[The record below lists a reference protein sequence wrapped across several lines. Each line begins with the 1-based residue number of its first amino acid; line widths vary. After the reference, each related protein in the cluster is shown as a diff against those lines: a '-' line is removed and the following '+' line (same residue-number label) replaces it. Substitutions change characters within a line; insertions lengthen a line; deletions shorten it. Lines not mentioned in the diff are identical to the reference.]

1 MSKKVL
7 VPLANGFEEIEFVSI
22 VDTLRRAQIEVLIAG
37 VGDECG
43 ASNEGSASGAGG
55 AKSSGA
61 SAGGASGLKTNSV
74 GECGVGAS
82 TKDSADGASKIY
94 TGAHGIAISAEV
106 ALDSLDSSALAG
118 FDGVALAGGWQGMLN
133 LKASQKLRK
142 ILREFKSQGKL
153 VSAICASPIVLD
165 AAGVLEG
172 KFACYPSC
180 EKFAYEDA
188 NADSSLSG
196 SAGSDSDSSEGVN
209 ASADSNRGSGEDK
222 GTKSPSA
229 GKNPSDTPKN
239 TEKPLNGT
247 YQPKASVVREGNLIT
262 AAGPATG
269 VLFALEIIAYLLGQA
284 QSQSIASEMLIPYL
298 NHSAEILRS

>member
-37 VGDECG
+37 VSD
-43 ASNEGSASGAGG
+43 EGSVSGAGS

-61 SAGGASGLKTNSV
+61 SGANGLKTNSA
-74 GECGVGAS
+74 GECGAGAS
-82 TKDSADGASKIY
+82 ASSASRSY
-94 TGAHGIAISAEV
+94 TGAHGIAISADTM
-106 ALDSLDSSALAG
+106 LDSLDSSALAG

-133 LKASQKLRK
+133 LKASQKLRE
-142 ILREFKSQGKL
+142 ILCEFKAEGKL

-165 AAGVLEG
+165 AAGVLGG

-180 EKFAYEDA
+180 EKFAYEDTS
-188 NADSSLSG
+188 ADSSE
-196 SAGSDSDSSEGVN
+196 GSDSDSSEGVDSSAGVS
-209 ASADSNRGSGEDK
+209 ASAR
-222 GTKSPSA
+222 KSPS
-229 GKNPSDTPKN
+229 DTSKN
-239 TEKPLNGT
+239 TEKPLKGA

-284 QSQSIASEMLIPYL
+284 QSQSIASQMLIPYL

>member
-37 VGDECG
+37 VSDED
-43 ASNEGSASGAGG
+43 SASGAG
-55 AKSSGA
+55 A
-61 SAGGASGLKTNSV
+61 SASSASRS
-74 GECGVGAS
+74 
-82 TKDSADGASKIY
+82 Y
-94 TGAHGIAISAEV
+94 TGAHGIAISADTM
-106 ALDSLDSSALAG
+106 LDSLDSSVLAG

-133 LKASQKLRK
+133 LKASQKLRE
-142 ILREFKSQGKL
+142 ILREFKAGGKL

-165 AAGVLEG
+165 AAGVLGG

-180 EKFAYEDA
+180 EKFAYEDTS
-188 NADSSLSG
+188 ADSSASSG
-196 SAGSDSDSSEGVN
+196 KGISAGKSASD
-209 ASADSNRGSGEDK
+209 
-222 GTKSPSA
+222 T
-229 GKNPSDTPKN
+229 GKNPSDKN
-239 TEKPLNGT
+239 TEKPLKGA

-284 QSQSIASEMLIPYL
+284 QSQSIASQMLIPYL

>member
-37 VGDECG
+37 VSD
-43 ASNEGSASGAGG
+43 EGSASG

-61 SAGGASGLKTNSV
+61 SGANGLKTNSA
-74 GECGVGAS
+74 GECGASASSAGVGRS
-82 TKDSADGASKIY
+82 Y
-94 TGAHGIAISAEV
+94 TGAHGIIISAD
-106 ALDSLDSSALAG
+106 ATLDSLDSSALAG

-133 LKASQKLRK
+133 LKASQKLRE
-142 ILREFKSQGKL
+142 ILREFKAEGKL

-165 AAGVLEG
+165 AAGVLGG

-188 NADSSLSG
+188 SADSS
-196 SAGSDSDSSEGVN
+196 ANSDSDSSEGVDSSAGVS
-209 ASADSNRGSGEDK
+209 ASARK
-222 GTKSPSA
+222 GAKSPS
-229 GKNPSDTPKN
+229 DKN

-247 YQPKASVVREGNLIT
+247 YQPNASVVREGNLIT

-284 QSQSIASEMLIPYL
+284 QSQSIASQMLIPYL
-298 NHSAEILRS
+298 NHNAEILRS

>member
-37 VGDECG
+37 VSDED
-43 ASNEGSASGAGG
+43 SASGAGS
-55 AKSSGA
+55 AKSSRASGA
-61 SAGGASGLKTNSV
+61 NGLKTNSAS
-74 GECGVGAS
+74 ECGAGA
-82 TKDSADGASKIY
+82 KDSASGVGRSY
-94 TGAHGIAISAEV
+94 TGAHGIAISADTM
-106 ALDSLDSSALAG
+106 LDSLDSSALAG

-133 LKASQKLRK
+133 LKASQKLRE
-142 ILREFKSQGKL
+142 ILREFKAEGKL

-165 AAGVLEG
+165 AAGVLGG

-180 EKFAYEDA
+180 EKFAYEDTS
-188 NADSSLSG
+188 ADSSV
-196 SAGSDSDSSEGVN
+196 GSDSDSSEGVDS
-209 ASADSNRGSGEDK
+209 SAGVSSGAR
-222 GTKSPSA
+222 KSPNST
-229 GKNPSDTPKN
+229 SKN
-239 TEKPLNGT
+239 TEKPLKGA

-284 QSQSIASEMLIPYL
+284 QSQSIASQMLIPYL

>member
-22 VDTLRRAQIEVLIAG
+22 VDTLRRADIEVLIAG
-37 VGDECG
+37 VGEC
-43 ASNEGSASGAGG
+43 SASDSG

-61 SAGGASGLKTNSV
+61 SSASGLKTNSV
-74 GECGVGAS
+74 GERGTNAGKGAS
-82 TKDSADGASKIY
+82 QCNIASY
-94 TGAHGIAISAEV
+94 TGAHGILIRADI

-133 LKASQKLRK
+133 LKASQKLRE

-180 EKFAYEDA
+180 EKFAYQ
-188 NADSSLSG
+188 DSS
-196 SAGSDSDSSEGVN
+196 ADSDSDSSVGASVDSSEGKGASVDKN
-209 ASADSNRGSGEDK
+209 AS
-222 GTKSPSA
+222 KSPS
-229 GKNPSDTPKN
+229 DTAKA
-239 TEKPLNGT
+239 TEKPLNGI

-284 QSQSIASEMLIPYL
+284 QSQSIAEQMLIPYL
-298 NHSAEILRS
+298 KHSAEILRD

>member
-37 VGDECG
+37 VGDERN
-43 ASNEGSASGAGG
+43 ASCVSDKGSENG
-55 AKSSGA
+55 AKSSCASSGSTSGKCGA
-61 SAGGASGLKTNSV
+61 SA
-74 GECGVGAS
+74 GAS
-82 TKDSADGASKIY
+82 TKDSVGASY
-94 TGAHGIAISAEV
+94 TGAHGIAISADTM
-106 ALDSLDSSALAG
+106 LDSLDSSALAG

-133 LKASQKLRK
+133 LKASQKLRE

-188 NADSSLSG
+188 SADSGLSG
-196 SAGSDSDSSEGVN
+196 SAGSDSDSSESVN
-209 ASADSNRGSGEDK
+209 AGADSNRGAGEDK
-222 GTKSPSA
+222 GAKS
-229 GKNPSDTPKN
+229 PSDTPKN
-239 TEKPLNGT
+239 TEKPLKGA

>member
-37 VGDECG
+37 VSDEG
-43 ASNEGSASGAGG
+43 NT
-55 AKSSGA
+55 SGA
-61 SAGGASGLKTNSV
+61 SASA
-74 GECGVGAS
+74 
-82 TKDSADGASKIY
+82 KDSANGAGRSY
-94 TGAHGIAISAEV
+94 TGAHGIAISADTM
-106 ALDSLDSSALAG
+106 LDSLDSSALAG

-133 LKASQKLRK
+133 LKASQKLRE
-142 ILREFKSQGKL
+142 ILREFKAEGKL

-165 AAGVLEG
+165 AAGVLGG

-180 EKFAYEDA
+180 EKFAYEDTSA
-188 NADSSLSG
+188 DSDSREGADSS
-196 SAGSDSDSSEGVN
+196 ADSS
-209 ASADSNRGSGEDK
+209 K
-222 GTKSPSA
+222 GISA
-229 GKNPSDTPKN
+229 GKSVSNTSKN
-239 TEKPLNGT
+239 TEKPLKGA

>member
-37 VGDECG
+37 VSD
-43 ASNEGSASGAGG
+43 EGSASGAGS
-55 AKSSGA
+55 AKSSRASGA
-61 SAGGASGLKTNSV
+61 NGLKTNSA
-74 GECGVGAS
+74 GECGAGAS
-82 TKDSADGASKIY
+82 AKDSANGASVDGGAGRSY
-94 TGAHGIAISAEV
+94 TGAHGIAISADTM
-106 ALDSLDSSALAG
+106 LDSLDSSALAG

-133 LKASQKLRK
+133 LKASQKLRE
-142 ILREFKSQGKL
+142 ILREFKAEGKL

-165 AAGVLEG
+165 AAGVLGG

-180 EKFAYEDA
+180 EKFAYEDTS
-188 NADSSLSG
+188 ADSSVGVDS
-196 SAGSDSDSSEGVN
+196 SAGVSAGARKGANIGAGKSASD
-209 ASADSNRGSGEDK
+209 
-222 GTKSPSA
+222 T
-229 GKNPSDTPKN
+229 GKNPSDKN
-239 TEKPLNGT
+239 TEKPLNGA

-284 QSQSIASEMLIPYL
+284 QSQSIASQMLIPYL

>member
-37 VGDECG
+37 VSDEDSASGAKSSEASGANGLKTNSAGECG
-43 ASNEGSASGAGG
+43 ASAKYSASGAGR
-55 AKSSGA
+55 S
-61 SAGGASGLKTNSV
+61 
-74 GECGVGAS
+74 
-82 TKDSADGASKIY
+82 Y
-94 TGAHGIAISAEV
+94 TGSHGIAISADTM
-106 ALDSLDSSALAG
+106 LDSLDSSALAG

-133 LKASQKLRK
+133 LKASQKLRE
-142 ILREFKSQGKL
+142 ILREFKAEGKL

-180 EKFAYEDA
+180 EKFAYEDTS
-188 NADSSLSG
+188 ADS
-196 SAGSDSDSSEGVN
+196 SAGSDSDSSEGVDF
-209 ASADSNRGSGEDK
+209 SAGVSAGARK
-222 GTKSPSA
+222 GAKSPS
-229 GKNPSDTPKN
+229 DTSKN
-239 TEKPLNGT
+239 TEKPLNGA
-247 YQPKASVVREGNLIT
+247 YQPNASVVREGNLIT

-284 QSQSIASEMLIPYL
+284 QSQSIASQMLIPYL
-298 NHSAEILRS
+298 NHNAEILRS

>member
-37 VGDECG
+37 VGNECG
-43 ASNEGSASGAGG
+43 ASNEDSASSADG

-61 SAGGASGLKTNSV
+61 SGANGLKTNSA
-74 GECGVGAS
+74 GESGAGAS
-82 TKDSADGASKIY
+82 AKDSANGASKIY

-188 NADSSLSG
+188 SADSGLSG

-209 ASADSNRGSGEDK
+209 ASADSSRGSGEDK
-222 GTKSPSA
+222 SAKSPSA
-229 GKNPSDTPKN
+229 GKNPSDTPKT
-239 TEKPLNGT
+239 TEKPLKGA
-247 YQPKASVVREGNLIT
+247 YQSKASVVREGNLIT

-284 QSQSIASEMLIPYL
+284 QSQSIAEQMLIPYL

>member
-22 VDTLRRAQIEVLIAG
+22 VDTLRRAQIEVIVAG
-37 VGDECG
+37 VSDECD
-43 ASNEGSASGAGG
+43 NSGVSETSG

-61 SAGGASGLKTNSV
+61 SANGASGLKTNSV
-74 GECGVGAS
+74 GECGASAS
-82 TKDSADGASKIY
+82 TKDSVGASYI
-94 TGAHGIAISAEV
+94 GAHGIIISAD
-106 ALDSLDSSALAG
+106 ATLDSLDSSALAG

-133 LKASQKLRK
+133 LKASQKLRE
-142 ILREFKSQGKL
+142 ILREFKAEGKL

-165 AAGVLEG
+165 AAGVLGG

-180 EKFAYEDA
+180 EKFAYEDT
-188 NADSSLSG
+188 
-196 SAGSDSDSSEGVN
+196 SADSSEGAGVNVGSDSSAGVN
-209 ASADSNRGSGEDK
+209 AGARKGE
-222 GTKSPSA
+222 KSPSDTS
-229 GKNPSDTPKN
+229 KNEP
-239 TEKPLNGT
+239 KPLKGA

-284 QSQSIASEMLIPYL
+284 QSQSIAEQMLIPYL

>member
-37 VGDECG
+37 VSD
-43 ASNEGSASGAGG
+43 EGSASG

-61 SAGGASGLKTNSV
+61 SGTNGLKTNNA
-74 GECGVGAS
+74 GECGAGAS
-82 TKDSADGASKIY
+82 ASSASKSY
-94 TGAHGIAISAEV
+94 TGAHGIAISADTM
-106 ALDSLDSSALAG
+106 LDSLDSSALAG

-133 LKASQKLRK
+133 LKASQKLRE
-142 ILREFKSQGKL
+142 ILREFKAEGKL

-165 AAGVLEG
+165 AAGVLGG

-180 EKFAYEDA
+180 EKFAYEDT
-188 NADSSLSG
+188 
-196 SAGSDSDSSEGVN
+196 SADSDSSEGVDS
-209 ASADSNRGSGEDK
+209 SAG
-222 GTKSPSA
+222 KSPS
-229 GKNPSDTPKN
+229 DTSKN

-284 QSQSIASEMLIPYL
+284 QSQSIASQMLIPYL

>member
-22 VDTLRRAQIEVLIAG
+22 VDTLRRSQIEVLIAG
-37 VGDECG
+37 VSDECG

-61 SAGGASGLKTNSV
+61 S
-74 GECGVGAS
+74 GAS
-82 TKDSADGASKIY
+82 TKDSVGASY
-94 TGAHGIAISAEV
+94 TGAHGIAISAD
-106 ALDSLDSSALAG
+106 ATLDSLDSSSLAG

-180 EKFAYEDA
+180 EKFAYED
-188 NADSSLSG
+188 NSADSGLSG
-196 SAGSDSDSSEGVN
+196 SAGSDSDSSESVN
-209 ASADSNRGSGEDK
+209 AGADSNRGAGEDK
-222 GTKSPSA
+222 GAKS
-229 GKNPSDTPKN
+229 PSDTPKT

-284 QSQSIASEMLIPYL
+284 QSQSIAEQMLIPYL

>member
-37 VGDECG
+37 VSD
-43 ASNEGSASGAGG
+43 EGSASGAGS
-55 AKSSGA
+55 AKSSRASGASGFKTNSAGECGAGA
-61 SAGGASGLKTNSV
+61 SA
-74 GECGVGAS
+74 
-82 TKDSADGASKIY
+82 KDSANGASVDGGAGRSY
-94 TGAHGIAISAEV
+94 TGAHGIAISADTM
-106 ALDSLDSSALAG
+106 LDSLDSSALAG

-133 LKASQKLRK
+133 LKASQKLRE
-142 ILREFKSQGKL
+142 ILREFKAEGKL

-165 AAGVLEG
+165 AAGVLGG

-180 EKFAYEDA
+180 EKFAYEDTS
-188 NADSSLSG
+188 ADSSAS
-196 SAGSDSDSSEGVN
+196 SDSDSSEGAGKS
-209 ASADSNRGSGEDK
+209 ASD
-222 GTKSPSA
+222 T
-229 GKNPSDTPKN
+229 GKNPSDKN
-239 TEKPLNGT
+239 TEKPLNGA

-284 QSQSIASEMLIPYL
+284 QSQSIASQMLIPYL

>member
-37 VGDECG
+37 VSDED
-43 ASNEGSASGAGG
+43 SVSG

-61 SAGGASGLKTNSV
+61 SGTNGLKTNSA
-74 GECGVGAS
+74 GECGAS
-82 TKDSADGASKIY
+82 AKDSANGASVDGGVGRSY
-94 TGAHGIAISAEV
+94 TGAHGIAISADTM
-106 ALDSLDSSALAG
+106 LDSLDSSVLAG

-133 LKASQKLRK
+133 LKASQKLRE
-142 ILREFKSQGKL
+142 ILREFKAEGKL

-165 AAGVLEG
+165 AAGVLGG

-180 EKFAYEDA
+180 EKFAYEDTST
-188 NADSSLSG
+188 DS
-196 SAGSDSDSSEGVN
+196 SAGSDSDSSEN
-209 ASADSNRGSGEDK
+209 
-222 GTKSPSA
+222 TSA
-229 GKNPSDTPKN
+229 GKSVSDTGKN
-239 TEKPLNGT
+239 TEKPLKGA

-284 QSQSIASEMLIPYL
+284 QSQSIASQMLIPYL

>member
-1 MSKKVL
+1 MAKKVL

-37 VGDECG
+37 VSDEGG
-43 ASNEGSASGAGG
+43 ANGANGAGG
-55 AKSSGA
+55 AKSSWA

-74 GECGVGAS
+74 GECGAS
-82 TKDSADGASKIY
+82 TKDSVGASY
-94 TGAHGIAISAEV
+94 TGAHGITISAD
-106 ALDSLDSSALAG
+106 ATLDSLDSSALAG

-133 LKASQKLRK
+133 LKASQKLRE
-142 ILREFKSQGKL
+142 ILREFKAEGKL

-180 EKFAYEDA
+180 EKFAYEDTS
-188 NADSSLSG
+188 ADSSEGL
-196 SAGSDSDSSEGVN
+196 DSDSSEGV
-209 ASADSNRGSGEDK
+209 
-222 GTKSPSA
+222 SA
-229 GKNPSDTPKN
+229 GARKGAKSTNIGVGNSVSYTSKN
-239 TEKPLNGT
+239 TEKPLKGA

-284 QSQSIASEMLIPYL
+284 QSQSIAEQMLIPYL
-298 NHSAEILRS
+298 NHSAEILRD

>member
-1 MSKKVL
+1 MAKKVL

-37 VGDECG
+37 VGDEESASG
-43 ASNEGSASGAGG
+43 ASDKGSENGAGG

-61 SAGGASGLKTNSV
+61 SANGASGLKTNSA
-74 GECGVGAS
+74 GECGAGAS
-82 TKDSADGASKIY
+82 TKDSVGASYI
-94 TGAHGIAISAEV
+94 GAHGIAISAD
-106 ALDSLDSSALAG
+106 ATLDSLDSSALAG

-133 LKASQKLRK
+133 LKASQKLRE
-142 ILREFKSQGKL
+142 ILREFKAEGKL

-180 EKFAYEDA
+180 EKFAYEDTS
-188 NADSSLSG
+188 ADSSE
-196 SAGSDSDSSEGVN
+196 GSDSDSSESAGVNVGSDSSAGVN
-209 ASADSNRGSGEDK
+209 AGARSTNIGVGNSV
-222 GTKSPSA
+222 
-229 GKNPSDTPKN
+229 SDTSKN
-239 TEKPLNGT
+239 EPKPLKGA

-284 QSQSIASEMLIPYL
+284 QSQSIAEQMLIPYL

>member
-37 VGDECG
+37 VSD
-43 ASNEGSASGAGG
+43 EGSASGAN
-55 AKSSGA
+55 
-61 SAGGASGLKTNSV
+61 GLKTNSAS
-74 GECGVGAS
+74 ECGTSASSAGVGRS
-82 TKDSADGASKIY
+82 Y
-94 TGAHGIAISAEV
+94 TGAHGIAISAD
-106 ALDSLDSSALAG
+106 ATLDSLDSSSLAG

-133 LKASQKLRK
+133 LKASQKLRE
-142 ILREFKSQGKL
+142 ILREFKAEGKL

-165 AAGVLEG
+165 AAGVLGG

-180 EKFAYEDA
+180 EKFAYEDTS
-188 NADSSLSG
+188 ADS
-196 SAGSDSDSSEGVN
+196 SAGSDSDSSEGVDF
-209 ASADSNRGSGEDK
+209 SAGVSAGARK
-222 GTKSPSA
+222 GAKSPS
-229 GKNPSDTPKN
+229 DTSKN
-239 TEKPLNGT
+239 TEKPLNGA
-247 YQPKASVVREGNLIT
+247 YQPNASVVREGNLIT

-284 QSQSIASEMLIPYL
+284 QSQSIASQMLIPYL